1 MQNHHSCG
9 QIWRII
15 PSICW
20 FWKKNK
26 KQNAIKKMQLPCNI
40 ITIKKTSKSYDS
52 SSFLFVLG
60 CVNMIFV
67 VTRWRFS
74 GADLEFQVRGSA
86 LKKIAPSGG
95 RCENFG
101 GFWCEKLRF
110 YAQKIIFFPILG
122 GGGAPPG
129 SAPGFIWMQQAIYAT
144 NQNACYK
151 NTSILTEVTW
161 LLCIRRIRI
170 VIVQ

>member
-1 MQNHHSCG
+1 
-9 QIWRII
+9 
-15 PSICW
+15 
-20 FWKKNK
+20 
-26 KQNAIKKMQLPCNI
+26 MQLPCNI
-40 ITIKKTSKSYDS
+40 KTLKKTSKSYDS

-95 RCENFG
+95 RHENFG

-122 GGGAPPG
+122 GGGRAPWIRPWFYLDAASYICNQSECLLQKHVYFDRG
-129 SAPGFIWMQQAIYAT
+129 HMTALYKKNKNCYCPIEGPQGAKSLQWFINNNIKKYICW
-144 NQNACYK
+144 N
-151 NTSILTEVTW
+151 
-161 LLCIRRIRI
+161 
-170 VIVQ
+170 

>member
-122 GGGAPPG
+122 GGGARPLDPPLVLSG
-129 SAPGFIWMQQAIYAT
+129 CSKLYMQPIRM
-144 NQNACYK
+144 
-151 NTSILTEVTW
+151 LVTKTRLFW
-161 LLCIRRIRI
+161 QRLHDCF
-170 VIVQ
+170 V